1 MYLYIYDSFLSD
13 KKYSD
18 FLTQIEKRVT
28 DLGIK
33 GRIAR
38 LSILKNMK
46 ELITDGLKSGVQ
58 TVVVIGNVQ
67 TFAKVINIVAGLDLV
82 LGLIPVESDNK
93 IAKMLGIPPK
103 ILACDVIA
111 SRIIKKIDL
120 GLINNHYFIGQAELN
135 NADVLIEYD
144 GYSVRPTTT
153 NNNITIYNFA
163 DRNMV
168 RNSSP
173 VDGLMEVVITP
184 IKGGVFGKKNVAGTV
199 LPFSKIKISSE
210 TEEQVSILTDE
221 QVIMKTPAEIIVAPQ
236 KLKVIVGPDRCFD

>member
-18 FLTQIEKRVT
+18 LLAQIEKRVT

-46 ELITDGLKSGVQ
+46 ELITDGIKSGVQ

-67 TFAKVINIVAGLDLV
+67 TFAKVINIVAGLEVV
-82 LGLIPVESDNK
+82 LGLIPVENDNK

-103 ILACDVIA
+103 LLACDVIA

-120 GLINNHYFIGQAELN
+120 GLINGHFFVGQAEIN
-135 NADVLIEYD
+135 DANVLIEYD
-144 GYSVRPTTT
+144 GYNVRPTTA

-163 DRNMV
+163 ERCIIP
-168 RNSSP
+168 NSTP
-173 VDGLMEVVITP
+173 VDGVLEVVITP
-184 IKGGVFGKKNVAGTV
+184 MKSGVFGKKNITGTI
-199 LPFSKIKISSE
+199 LPFSKIKISTE
-210 TEEQVSILTDE
+210 GEEQVSILTDE
-221 QVIMKTPAEIIVAPQ
+221 QVIMKTPAEISVAPQ
-236 KLKVIVGPDRCFD
+236 KLRVIVGPERCFE

>member
-18 FLTQIEKRVT
+18 FLIQVEKRIT

-58 TVVVIGNVQ
+58 TVVVIGNAQ
-67 TFAKVINIVAGLDLV
+67 TFAKVINIAAGLDLV
-82 LGLIPVESDNK
+82 LGLIPVENDNK
-93 IAKMLGIPPK
+93 IARMLGIPPK
-103 ILACDVIA
+103 VMACDVIA

-120 GLINNHYFIGQAELN
+120 GVINNNYFIGQAELN

-153 NNNITIYNFA
+153 DNNITIYNFA
-163 DRNMV
+163 DKKFLP
-168 RNSSP
+168 NSSP
-173 VDGLMEVVITP
+173 VDGLLELAITP
-184 IKGGVFGKKNVAGTV
+184 IRGGVFGKKNIAGTV

-210 TEEQVSILTDE
+210 AEEQVSILTDE
-221 QVIMKTPAEIIVAPQ
+221 QIILKTPVELSVAPQ
-236 KLKVIVGPDRCFD
+236 KLRVIVGPDRCFD

>member
-1 MYLYIYDSFLSD
+1 M
-13 KKYSD
+13 
-18 FLTQIEKRVT
+18 TQIEKRVT

>member
-103 ILACDVIA
+103 VLACDVIA

-153 NNNITIYNFA
+153 SNNITIYNFA
-163 DRNMV
+163 DRNTV
-168 RNSSP
+168 PNSSP

-210 TEEQVSILTDE
+210 AEEQVSILTDE
-221 QVIMKTPAEIIVAPQ
+221 QVIMKTPAEVTVAPQ

>member
-13 KKYSD
+13 KKYNDLLS
-18 FLTQIEKRVT
+18 QIEKRVT

-46 ELITDGLKSGVQ
+46 ELITDGIKSGVQ

-67 TFAKVINIVAGLDLV
+67 TFAKVINIVAGLDVV
-82 LGLIPVESDNK
+82 LGLIPVENDNK

-103 ILACDVIA
+103 VLACDILA

-120 GLINNHYFIGQAELN
+120 GQINNQYFIGQAELN
-135 NADVLIEYD
+135 NADVIIEHD
-144 GYSVRPTTT
+144 GYNIKATTT

-163 DRNMV
+163 EPTLV
-168 RNSSP
+168 PGSTP
-173 VDGLMEVVITP
+173 IDGSLELVITP
-184 IKGGVFGKKNVAGTV
+184 IKSGVFGKKNIPGTI
-199 LPFSKIKISSE
+199 LPFSKIKISTE
-210 TEEQVSILTDE
+210 GEEQVSILTDE
-221 QVIMKTPAEIIVAPQ
+221 QIIMKTPAEISVAPQ
-236 KLKVIVGPDRCFD
+236 KLKIIVGPERCFE

>member
-13 KKYSD
+13 KKYTDLLS
-18 FLTQIEKRVT
+18 QIEKRVT

-46 ELITDGLKSGVQ
+46 ELITDGIKSGVQ

-67 TFAKVINIVAGLDLV
+67 TFAKVINIVAGLDVV
-82 LGLIPVESDNK
+82 LGLIPVENDNK

-103 ILACDVIA
+103 VLACDILA

-120 GLINNHYFIGQAELN
+120 GLINGHYFMGQAELN
-135 NADVLIEYD
+135 NASVLIEYD
-144 GYSVRPTTT
+144 GYNVRPTTD

-163 DRNMV
+163 DRSV
-168 RNSSP
+168 VANSSP
-173 VDGLMEVVITP
+173 VDGVLEVVITP
-184 IKGGVFGKKNVAGTV
+184 IKSGVFGKKNVTGTV
-199 LPFSKIKISSE
+199 LPFSKIKISAE
-210 TEEQVSILTDE
+210 GEDQVSILTDE
-221 QVIMKTPAEIIVAPQ
+221 QVIMKTPAEISVAPQ
-236 KLKVIVGPDRCFD
+236 KLRVIVGPERCFE

>member
-13 KKYSD
+13 KKYAD
-18 FLTQIEKRVT
+18 LLIQIEKRVT

-46 ELITDGLKSGVQ
+46 ELITDGIKSGVQ

-67 TFAKVINIVAGLDLV
+67 TFAKVINIVAELDVV
-82 LGLIPVESDNK
+82 LGLIPVENNNK

-103 ILACDVIA
+103 LLACDILA

-120 GLINNHYFIGQAELN
+120 GMINNHYFMGQAELN
-135 NADVLIEYD
+135 NANALIEYD
-144 GYSVRPTTT
+144 GYNVKPTTI

-163 DRNMV
+163 DRELV
-168 RNSSP
+168 PGSSP
-173 VDGLMEVVITP
+173 IDGKLEVVITP
-184 IKGGVFGKKNVAGTV
+184 IKSGAFGKKNINETI
-199 LPFSKIKISSE
+199 LPFSKIRISTE
-210 TEEQVSILTDE
+210 DEEQISILTDE
-221 QVIMKTPAEIIVAPQ
+221 QIIMKTPAEISVAPQ
-236 KLKVIVGPDRCFD
+236 KLRVIVGPERCFE